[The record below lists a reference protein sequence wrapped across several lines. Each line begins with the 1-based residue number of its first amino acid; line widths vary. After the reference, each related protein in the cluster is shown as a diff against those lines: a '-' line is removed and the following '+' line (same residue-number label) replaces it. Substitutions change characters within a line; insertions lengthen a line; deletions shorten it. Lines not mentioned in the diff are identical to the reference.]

1 MIPFITISTHLPC
14 DALLVCYGAAFSYE
28 QSISREEAFFK
39 IVAIIYYFIFAIDKK
54 FMDLVFNVV
63 TLVKALKMQE
73 LPNLFSF

>member
-1 MIPFITISTHLPC
+1 MQQQLINVSVTTFKFHHL
-14 DALLVCYGAAFSYE
+14 
-28 QSISREEAFFK
+28 FFK